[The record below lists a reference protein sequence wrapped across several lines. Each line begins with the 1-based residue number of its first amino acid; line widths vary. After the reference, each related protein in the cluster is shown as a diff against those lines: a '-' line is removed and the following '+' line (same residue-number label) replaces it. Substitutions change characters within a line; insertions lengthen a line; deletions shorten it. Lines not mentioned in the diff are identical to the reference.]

1 MYMLTYLH
9 TTNLQ
14 TYIQYQTMGGG
25 TCLTCAHVPDALHKY
40 ILPVSQGATVYDVY
54 AKNCLLF
61 VQALHSN
68 SKCDLAFK
76 LHLYTFTSLNYL
88 ADWI

>member
-1 MYMLTYLH
+1 MGTPQIV
-9 TTNLQ
+9 Q
-14 TYIQYQTMGGG
+14 TVPPELSMGGG
-25 TCLTCAHVPDALHKY
+25 TCLTCAHVPDAILLVY
-40 ILPVSQGATVYDVY
+40 ILPVSEGATVYDVY